1 MGAAKVTSKGQIT
14 IPADIRNEWQIEPG
28 DQLVFYTSADGRF
41 MVRVRRTRVGAGRG
55 VIPDDGSPID
65 RAIIGE
71 AVVEGVT
78 DRRKRSVPK
87 RQSGSAR

>member
-28 DQLVFYTSADGRF
+28 DQLVFYTGADGRF
-41 MVRVRRTRVGAGRG
+41 MVRIRRVRVGAGRG
-55 VIPDDGSPID
+55 VIPDDGSTID
-65 RAIIGE
+65 RASIGD
-71 AVVEGVT
+71 AVAEGVT
-78 DRRKRSVPK
+78 ERRKRSVPK